1 MEYQN
6 FPASSDAIYKPDAN
20 NVTKISSR
28 QLSRVLIE
36 CQQPAKKTDT
46 WRSELSTFGEK
57 WVKGGSEGFKLP
69 RGSAVSCQAAY
80 IP

>member
-1 MEYQN
+1 MQFTN
-6 FPASSDAIYKPDAN
+6 QTLT
-20 NVTKISSR
+20 TKISSK

-36 CQQPAKKTDT
+36 CQQPAKKPDT

-69 RGSAVSCQAAY
+69 RGSAVTSVAKPHIY
-80 IP
+80 LNILGVYFKT